1 MRGGFSVPYKGKH
14 RGSSRS
20 HNAAK
25 QITTTAALSGIA
37 AVPMIAMSAPADAA
51 SLSTWEKLA
60 NCESSGNWSINTG
73 NGYYGGLQF
82 SASTWRAFGGTQY
95 ASRADLATKSQ
106 QIAIAE
112 KVLDGQGWQ
121 AWPACSA
128 KLGLGSDDKDGNP
141 GTTPEKQDND
151 RDRAKKQASRDT
163 GRSTTTTPK
172 SERVAAPGAKY
183 TVKAG
188 DTLSEIATDQ
198 GVKGGWQTLAR
209 LNRSVVGENPDLIF
223 PGEKLRLR

>member
-1 MRGGFSVPYKGKH
+1 MPYKGKH

-20 HNAAK
+20 RNAAK
-25 QITTTAALSGIA
+25 QITTAAAISGVA
-37 AVPMIAMSAPADAA
+37 AVPVIAMSTPADAA

-60 NCESSGNWSINTG
+60 NCESSGNWHINTG
-73 NGYYGGLQF
+73 NGFYGGLQF
-82 SASTWRAFGGTQY
+82 TASTWRAYGGAKY

-128 KLGLGSDDKDGNP
+128 RLGLGSDDKGGDP
-141 GTTPEKQDND
+141 GTTPEKQSSD
-151 RDRAKKQASRDT
+151 RSRAKKQASRDT
-163 GRSTTTTPK
+163 DRSTTTTPK
-172 SERVAAPGAKY
+172 SERVAAPGASY

-188 DTLSEIATDQ
+188 DTLSEIAAAQ
-198 GVKGGWQTLAR
+198 HVKGGWQTLAR

>member
-1 MRGGFSVPYKGKH
+1 MPYKGKH

-20 HNAAK
+20 RNAAK
-25 QITTTAALSGIA
+25 QITTTAAISGIA
-37 AVPMIAMSAPADAA
+37 AVPMIAMSAPAEAA

-60 NCESSGNWSINTG
+60 NCESSGNWHINTG

-82 SASTWRAFGGTQY
+82 SASTWRAFGGTKY
-95 ASRADLATKSQ
+95 AARADLATKSQ
-106 QIAIAE
+106 QIEIAE

-128 KLGLGSDDKDGNP
+128 KLGLGSDDKGGDP
-141 GTTPEKQDND
+141 GTTPEEQSSD
-151 RDRAKKQASRDT
+151 RNRAEKQASRDT
-163 GRSTTTTPK
+163 DRSTTTK

-209 LNRSVVGENPDLIF
+209 LNRSVVGEDPDLIF